1 MSDSPATF
9 KQELGALDSTL
20 IVVGSMIGSG
30 IFIVSADILRQL
42 GSPAFLLAA
51 WILTGILTTIG
62 ALSYGELAGMMPK
75 AGGQYVYLQKAYHP
89 LVGFLYGWSLFLVIE
104 TGTIAAVAVAFA
116 RYTAILLP
124 FFDEKKTL
132 LDLGFLRI
140 TPTQCLAAGMVLL
153 LTFVN
158 VRGVRTAKQV
168 QRVFTFTKTAALAGL
183 ILIGFWVGWNSEV
196 WKGNLQVFWEPFRT
210 VGGERMSLSGVPLWS
225 ALGLAL
231 VGPLFSSSA
240 WNNITYTAA
249 EIKNPARNI
258 PLSLFWG
265 TLIVTVLYVL
275 ANVSYL
281 LLLPASGDPAA
292 ADVHGRG
299 IMFALNDRVG
309 TAAAEVIFG
318 NEGIV
323 IMAVFIMISTF
334 GCDNGIILSGARV
347 YYAMAKDGLFFRRA
361 GTLNKAGVPAFALG
375 IQCAWTLLLC
385 FSGTYSQLLDYV
397 VFSILI
403 FYLLTIG
410 AVFVLRKKAPDAH
423 RPYKAWG
430 YPVMPAFFIL
440 VVVGIA
446 VDLLIFKP
454 FTSWAGVGIVAT
466 GIPVYFLTKRKEN
479 PDKRS
484 T

>member
-1 MSDSPATF
+1 MQETSTSSF
-9 KQELGALDSTL
+9 KQELGLTDSTL

-30 IFIVSADILRQL
+30 IFIVSADVLRQL
-42 GSPAFLLAA
+42 GSPSFLLAA

-62 ALSYGELAGMMPK
+62 ALSYGELAGMMPR

-116 RYTAILLP
+116 RYTSILLP
-124 FFDEKKTL
+124 FFDEKNTL

-140 TPTQCLAAGMVLL
+140 TPTQILAAAMVLL

-158 VRGVRTAKQV
+158 IRGVREAKIV
-168 QRVFTFTKTAALAGL
+168 QRIFTFTKTAALAGL
-183 ILIGFWVGWNSEV
+183 ILLGLWVGWNSEV
-196 WKGNLQVFWEPFRT
+196 WRGNLSVFWEPFRVT
-210 VGGERMSLSGVPLWS
+210 PGPAGGVTSAPLAGWPLWS

-249 EIKNPARNI
+249 EIRNPSKNI

-275 ANVSYL
+275 ANVVYL
-281 LLLPASGDPAA
+281 MLLPASGTPAA
-292 ADVHGRG
+292 ADVQGRG

-318 NEGIV
+318 NAGIV

-347 YYAMAKDGLFFRRA
+347 YYAMAKDGLFLKKA

-410 AVFVLRKKAPDAH
+410 AVFVLRKKDPGAH

-430 YPVMPAFFIL
+430 YPVMPAFFVL
-440 VVVGIA
+440 VVLGIA
-446 VDLLIFKP
+446 VDLLIYKP

-466 GIPVYFLTKRKEN
+466 GIPAYFWIKR
-479 PDKRS
+479 R
-484 T
+484 